1 MAYQLIAAVAGLSTI
16 LGAVLRLMMKVN
28 AKQREFEETRAL
40 ARKSDET
47 DRLLLKA
54 NLAILDGLKQQGCN
68 GRVSEMH
75 EMLISYAVDK

>member
-16 LGAVLRLMMKVN
+16 LGAVLRLMRKMN
-28 AKQREFEETRAL
+28 AQQREFEETRAL

-75 EMLISYAVDK
+75 EMLITYAVDK

>member
-16 LGAVLRLMMKVN
+16 LGAILRLMKKVN
-28 AKQREFEETRAL
+28 AQQRDFEETRAL
-40 ARKSDET
+40 ARRSDDT
-47 DRLLLKA
+47 GRLLLKA

-75 EMLISYAVDK
+75 DMLITYAVDK

>member
-16 LGAVLRLMMKVN
+16 LGAILRLMKKVN
-28 AKQREFEETRAL
+28 AQQRDFEETRAL
-40 ARKSDET
+40 ARRSDDT
-47 DRLLLKA
+47 GRLLLKA

-75 EMLISYAVDK
+75 DMLISYAVDK